1 MNSELYAYVKY
12 AWKSIL
18 AFLSLLAT
26 NVATL
31 WVVNGQPL
39 PQNGGEWLTFG
50 VTTIGGTWLVF
61 QKKNGPKP
69 DSSGE

>member
-1 MNSELYAYVKY
+1 MNSEVGAYAKY
-12 AWKSIL
+12 AAKSIL

-39 PQNGGEWLTFG
+39 PQTGGEWVTFA

-69 DSSGE
+69 TSSGD